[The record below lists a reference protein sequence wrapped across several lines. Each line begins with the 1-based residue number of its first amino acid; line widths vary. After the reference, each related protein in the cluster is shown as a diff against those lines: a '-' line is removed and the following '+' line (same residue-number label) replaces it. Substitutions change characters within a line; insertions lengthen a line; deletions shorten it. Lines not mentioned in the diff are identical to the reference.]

1 MSFSWEFLRH
11 LLLPWGCK
19 DTRKSELSLI
29 AIIGLA
35 AIFYFA
41 TMSALVFHIQLPLT
55 ESSSVSGKTPTDNI
69 VLYEGENSGGQY
81 GFGYSPNT
89 LTSPGPTLRFT
100 TSDIVNITVI
110 NVGKVPHAFA
120 ITSAPRT
127 GAGAL
132 FNAKIGSVINPLQPG
147 QEGSVVIK
155 PNLTGSTFSYICPI
169 SGHAEAGMYGSIII
183 STVSGTGMGM

>member
-1 MSFSWEFLRH
+1 
-11 LLLPWGCK
+11 
-19 DTRKSELSLI
+19 LSLI

-41 TMSALVFHIQLPLT
+41 TMSMLVFHIQLPLT
-55 ESSSVSGKTPTDNI
+55 ANSNISDRTPTVNI
-69 VLYEGENSGGQY
+69 VLYEGENSANQY

-100 TSDIVNITVI
+100 TSDVVNITVI
-110 NVGKVPHAFA
+110 NVGKTPHAFA
-120 ITSAPRT
+120 VTSAPRT
-127 GAGAL
+127 GATVL
-132 FNAKIGSVINPLQPG
+132 FNAEIGSSSKPLQPE
-147 QEGSVVIK
+147 QEGSVVFN

-183 STVSGTGMGM
+183 STISGTGMGM

>member
-1 MSFSWEFLRH
+1 ML
-11 LLLPWGCK
+11 WGCEG
-19 DTRKSELSLI
+19 THKSELSLI

-35 AIFYFA
+35 VIFYFA
-41 TMSALVFHIQLPLT
+41 AMSVLVFHVQLPLT
-55 ESSSVSGKTPTDNI
+55 ANSSISGKTPTVNI
-69 VLYEGENSGGQY
+69 ILYEGENSGNQY
-81 GFGYSPNT
+81 GFGNSPNT

-127 GAGAL
+127 GAGVL
-132 FNAKIGSVINPLQPG
+132 FNAEIGSDRNPLKPG
-147 QEGSVVIK
+147 QEGSVVFK
-155 PNLTGSTFSYICPI
+155 PNLTGSAFSYICPI

>member
-1 MSFSWEFLRH
+1 LR
-11 LLLPWGCK
+11 WGCE

-35 AIFYFA
+35 AIFYFSV
-41 TMSALVFHIQLPLT
+41 MSALVFHIQLPLIT
-55 ESSSVSGKTPTDNI
+55 SSSISGKTPTVN
-69 VLYEGENSGGQY
+69 VLLYEGENSGGQY
-81 GFGYSPNT
+81 GFGYSQTT

-100 TSDIVNITVI
+100 TSDVVNITVI

-120 ITSAPRT
+120 VTNAPQT
-127 GAGAL
+127 GADVL
-132 FNAKIGSVINPLQPG
+132 FKAEIGSESNPLQPG
-147 QEGSVVIK
+147 QEGSVVFE
-155 PNLTGSTFSYICPI
+155 PNLTGSAFNYICPI